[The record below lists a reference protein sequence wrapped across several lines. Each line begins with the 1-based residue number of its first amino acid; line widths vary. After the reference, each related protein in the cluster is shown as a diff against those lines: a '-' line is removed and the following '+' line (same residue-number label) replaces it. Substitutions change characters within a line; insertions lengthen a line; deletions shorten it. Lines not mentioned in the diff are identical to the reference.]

1 MNTSPMV
8 SKNNGYANLNF
19 DTPNLSIIVDKRHV
33 DDVQSLNKVIGKE
46 KTSHDIRVKV
56 VVKGKASKEQIVANM
71 KRKETYD
78 GLPACAYKKG
88 RNISTLTTP
97 LVEACSR

>member
-1 MNTSPMV
+1 VVT
-8 SKNNGYANLNF
+8 KNNRYANLHF
-19 DTPNLSIIVDKRHV
+19 DTPNLSIIADKRHL

-46 KTSHDIRVKV
+46 KTAHDLRVKV

-71 KRKETYD
+71 KRKETCD
-78 GLPACAYKKG
+78 GLPTYAYKKG

-97 LVEACSR
+97 LVEACPR